1 MTEILL
7 LRDSEII
14 PTEEV
19 LENALGKKVFAVYE
33 ELTKIITG
41 VEFEL
46 APEWNY
52 YKDGKAWLCKVV
64 YKKKTV
70 FWLSAWEN
78 QIKTS
83 FYFTEKTRTGIFD
96 LAIDQKIKQDF
107 DDSKAVGKLC
117 PLILCIETREQ
128 LEDLKEIIRYKKGLK

>member
-1 MTEILL
+1 MAEILL
-7 LRDSEII
+7 LRESGTI

-33 ELTKIITG
+33 ELIKTITG
-41 VEFEL
+41 AEFEL

-52 YKDGKAWLCKVV
+52 YKDGKAWLCKVI
-64 YKKKTV
+64 YRKKTV

-78 QIKTS
+78 HIKTS
-83 FYFTEKTRTGIFD
+83 FYFTEKTRAGIFD
-96 LAIDQKIKQDF
+96 LTVDEKIKQDF
-107 DDSKAVGKLC
+107 IETKAVGKLN
-117 PLILCIETREQ
+117 PLILCIDTPEQ